1 MEVYKM
7 PKEILDYIGKENLK
21 LDLAK
26 LNFIEYLIDN
36 LKNEALQRQELLAN
50 NFNYTLSSKVI
61 EVANKIKEIIG
72 ELK

>member
-1 MEVYKM
+1 M